1 MIFEGLYSFPL
12 IEPGQYSVNVESPG
26 FKATA
31 VNGVNVQLQQRARVD
46 VVLEVGETSQRVEVT
61 AEARL
66 LNTEDAAVGQ
76 SIESKRIVEV
86 PVAYRNVGHLAVMV
100 PGAGDF
106 RYAHGTHHW
115 IDRENIAKR
124 HRGLARGSRA
134 NRSDSVADTGRID
147 VKEPRYNTMTLT
159 PSLDAIAE
167 FRGQTAAY
175 SAEYGLGGGAQVQ
188 IAMKSGTNAF
198 HGTVVRVSSQQRPR
212 CRRLFSNF
220 ELAPGETRKNKNA
233 LRRHQFGTFLGGP
246 VLLPGYN
253 GRNRTFWSFNY
264 EGRREMSESVATG
277 WFPSAAMRPGI
288 SPNS

>member
-1 MIFEGLYSFPL
+1 M
-12 IEPGQYSVNVESPG
+12 
-26 FKATA
+26 
-31 VNGVNVQLQQRARVD
+31 NGINVQLQQRARVD
-46 VVLEVGETSQRVEVT
+46 VVLEVGEISQRVEVT

-100 PGAGDF
+100 PGVTFGTRMGRTTGSTGRTSPSGTAVSLV
-106 RYAHGTHHW
+106 AHGQT
-115 IDRENIAKR
+115 DQTQSLTLD
-124 HRGLARGSRA
+124 G
-134 NRSDSVADTGRID
+134 ID

-167 FRGQTAAY
+167 FRVQTAAY

-198 HGTVVRVSSQQRPR
+198 HGTVFEFHRNSA
-212 CRRLFSNF
+212 LDAEDYFLNF

-233 LRRHQFGTFLGGP
+233 FRRHQFGTFLGGP

-264 EGRREMSESVATG
+264 EGRRELSESVATG
-277 WFPSAAMRPGI
+277 WFPSAAMRPVT
-288 SPNS
+288 SRSC